1 MEGNRV
7 TKLDKFTFFSGDSI
21 NEMCY
26 LPQALEIIAFLFEM
40 FEIPRTIDLV
50 QSAETVSRIVNG
62 LIAAT
67 ISSLQSVVEYMQ
79 LKANTET
86 HQTSSK
92 NDATLSFMIPFVHN
106 KT

>member
-1 MEGNRV
+1 LEGNRI
-7 TKLDKFTFFSGDSI
+7 TKSDKFTFFSGDSI

-50 QSAETVSRIVNG
+50 QSDETVSSIVNR
-62 LIAAT
+62 LIPAT

-79 LKANTET
+79 LKANTEA
-86 HQTSSK
+86 HMS
-92 NDATLSFMIPFVHN
+92 TLLFQ
-106 KT
+106 